1 MSEAKTLPNGLPAV
15 KRFITDHNAAGK
27 AVFSTANEETL
38 EWQNVGGIKNFALGY
53 ATNNFPV
60 KLDSN
65 DDLRNYEQYLQKKPG
80 IVVPGGTVLRY
91 VDLAPGTVSPMH
103 RTVSLDYGVVL
114 EGQVEFVLD
123 SGESRIMNR
132 GDVAVQRATAHEW
145 RNTSSS
151 EWARLMFV
159 LQESQPVSIGGR
171 ALGEDYGKSMPGV
184 RPS

>member
-1 MSEAKTLPNGLPAV
+1 MSEANTLANGLPAI
-15 KRFITDHNAAGK
+15 KRFITDHNDESK
-27 AVFSTANEETL
+27 AIFNTENKETL

-60 KLDSN
+60 KLDGS
-65 DDLRNYEQYLQKKPG
+65 DDLRKYEQYLQNKPG
-80 IVVPGGTVLRY
+80 IVIPGGTVLRY

-114 EGQVEFVLD
+114 EGQIECLLD
-123 SGESRIMNR
+123 SGDSRIMNR
-132 GDVAVQRATAHEW
+132 GDVAIQRATAHEW
-145 RNTSSS
+145 RNTSKT

-159 LQESQPVSIGGR
+159 LQESQPVSIGGK

>member
-1 MSEAKTLPNGLPAV
+1 MSEVKKLENGLPAI
-15 KRFITDHNAAGK
+15 KRFITDHNSDRK
-27 AVFSTANEETL
+27 AIFSTDNEETL
-38 EWQNVGGIKNFALGY
+38 EWNNVGGIKNFALGY

-60 KLDSN
+60 KLDDN
-65 DDLRNYEQYLQKKPG
+65 DDLRKYEGYLENRPG
-80 IVVPGGTVLRY
+80 IVIPGGTVLRY

-114 EGQVEFVLD
+114 EGQIDFVLD

-132 GDVAVQRATAHEW
+132 GDVAIQRATNHEW
-145 RNTSSS
+145 RNTSKT

-159 LQESQPVSIGGR
+159 LQSSQPVSIGGK